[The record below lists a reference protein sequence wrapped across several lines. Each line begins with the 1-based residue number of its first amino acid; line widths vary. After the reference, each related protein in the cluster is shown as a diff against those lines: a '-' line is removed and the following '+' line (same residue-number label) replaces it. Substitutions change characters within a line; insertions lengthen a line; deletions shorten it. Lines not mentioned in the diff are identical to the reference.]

1 MAFETLGPILRH
13 YWCIVGLHT
22 ILFLSLVMAESAVC
36 GSQAAKGWITGDLSY
51 ITYGN
56 IQRVPFPAKLQG
68 NAGHMRLF
76 V

>member
-1 MAFETLGPILRH
+1 MAFETPGPILRH

-51 ITYGN
+51 IT
-56 IQRVPFPAKLQG
+56 
-68 NAGHMRLF
+68 
-76 V
+76 